1 MRARISAIVGAALIV
16 VALASTMLD
25 AFHLT
30 ELIERLIPNWMDQ
43 WITPR
48 VDLVIFLAG
57 FLLIGLAWID
67 YKYESGNGSPEL
79 PLPSPFSETSANT
92 SSSRPAHMSKDHTVA
107 AGKNSPIIIDS
118 PVSADMSAPVS
129 GSQVAIGTN
138 ISQIGEVH
146 HHHGESGFS
155 EKWIPTE
162 LTPIQILQEID
173 AALPSAKDHARANY
187 KDLTVVWET
196 SLRDLKANP
205 HGADSGWLVI
215 TSFPAELVSINLVHF
230 HLSSLSAELRS
241 ATVGSVLLIKGAI
254 ESVDHWY
261 IGLKPD
267 PEIRIIKRA

>member
-1 MRARISAIVGAALIV
+1 MRARISAIVGAALV
-16 VALASTMLD
+16 LVALASTLLD

-146 HHHGESGFS
+146 HHHG
-155 EKWIPTE
+155 
-162 LTPIQILQEID
+162 
-173 AALPSAKDHARANY
+173 
-187 KDLTVVWET
+187 
-196 SLRDLKANP
+196 
-205 HGADSGWLVI
+205 
-215 TSFPAELVSINLVHF
+215 
-230 HLSSLSAELRS
+230 
-241 ATVGSVLLIKGAI
+241 
-254 ESVDHWY
+254 
-261 IGLKPD
+261 
-267 PEIRIIKRA
+267 